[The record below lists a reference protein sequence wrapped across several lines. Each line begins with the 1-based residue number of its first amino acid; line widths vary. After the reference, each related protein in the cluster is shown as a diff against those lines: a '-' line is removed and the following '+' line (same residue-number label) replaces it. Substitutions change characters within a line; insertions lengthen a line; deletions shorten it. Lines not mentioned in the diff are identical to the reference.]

1 MLKTARDFLEY
12 LIEGKRLSR
21 KDSYSLMRNLMEG
34 EFTSSQM
41 GALLS
46 SLRMRKEDGEEITGF
61 AEAMRE
67 KAVNFSVSSLSVA
80 DNCGTGGDGEGT
92 FNISTASAFV
102 ALSSG
107 LKIVKHGNRSVSS
120 RCGSADLLEN
130 LGIKVDMEREKMQI
144 LFEETGF
151 AFLYAP
157 LYHPATRA
165 VQGVRKELGIRTVFN
180 LLGPLTNPCPMDYKL
195 VGVYSPELIEPVAST
210 LVSLGV
216 KRGLVVWGE
225 PGVDEIST
233 IGESKLALVE
243 GDKITFSS
251 FHPEE
256 AGFPT
261 RDIEELRGGTPPEN
275 AQIFMNILQGEEK
288 GARRE
293 AIVLNSAFLL
303 WIGEKARDLE
313 EAIEKVEEAIDSG
326 RVLQTLKKVVR
337 ISRAL
342 EGK

>member
-12 LIEGKRLSR
+12 IIEGKRLTR
-21 KDSYSLMRNLMEG
+21 KDSYSLMRGLMEG

-46 SLRMRKEDGEEITGF
+46 SLRMRKEDGEEISGF

-67 KAVNFSVSSLSVA
+67 KAMNFSVSSLSVA
-80 DNCGTGGDGEGT
+80 DNCGTGGDGQGT

-120 RCGSADLLEN
+120 RCGSADLLEI
-130 LGIKVDMEREKMQI
+130 LGIKVDMEREKMQT

-157 LYHPATRA
+157 LYHPATRT

-210 LVSLGV
+210 LATLGV

-225 PGVDEIST
+225 PGLDEIST
-233 IGESKLALVE
+233 TGESKLAFVE
-243 GDKITFSS
+243 GGKITFSS

-256 AGFPT
+256 AGFPV
-261 RDIEELRGGTPPEN
+261 RNIEELRGGTPAEN
-275 AQIFMNILQGEEK
+275 ARIFVNILGGEEK

-293 AIVLNSAFLL
+293 AVVLNSAFLL
-303 WIGEKARDLE
+303 WIGEEAQDLE
-313 EAIEKVEEAIDSG
+313 EAIEKVEEAIHSG
-326 RVLQTLKKVVR
+326 RALQTLKRVVKV
-337 ISRAL
+337 SRAL
-342 EGK
+342 EGE

>member
-61 AEAMRE
+61 TEAMRE

-80 DNCGTGGDGEGT
+80 DNCGTGGDGQGT

-120 RCGSADLLEN
+120 RCGSADLLES

-180 LLGPLTNPCPMDYKL
+180 LLGPLTNPGPMDYKL
-195 VGVYSPELIEPVAST
+195 VGGYAPELIEPVAST

-233 IGESKLALVE
+233 TGETKLALVE
-243 GDKITFSS
+243 GDEITLSS

-256 AGFPT
+256 AGFPV
-261 RDIEELRGGTPPEN
+261 RNIGELRGGAPPEN
-275 AQIFMNILQGEEK
+275 AQILMNILQGEEK

-293 AIVLNSAFLL
+293 AVVLNSAFLL

-313 EAIEKVEEAIDSG
+313 EAIGKVEEAIDSG
-326 RVLQTLKKVVR
+326 RTLQTLKKVVR

>member
-67 KAVNFSVSSLSVA
+67 KAVNFSISSLSVA
-80 DNCGTGGDGEGT
+80 DNCGTGGDGQGT

-195 VGVYSPELIEPVAST
+195 VGVYSPELIEPIAST